1 MAAGTG
7 SLLGNGTTFVL
18 SSGSV
23 GTIVDMDLPEEVI
36 AIINDDSLATTNQHE
51 VIGGKLAEIG
61 QLTGTVVFN
70 PDSMPPISR
79 TPVTGTVTFQ
89 PRTGQTVGA
98 TLAGSGFVFRR
109 KPTSV
114 ENEARIL
121 CEFGFQFDGKASE
134 LAYTAGS

>member
-1 MAAGTG
+1 MASGTG

-18 SSGSV
+18 SAGSV

-36 AIINDDSLATTNQHE
+36 AIINDDSLAVTTQHE
-51 VIGGKLAEIG
+51 LIGGKLTEVG
-61 QLTGTVVFN
+61 QMTGNVIFN

-79 TPVTGTVTFQ
+79 TSVTGTITFQ
-89 PRTGQTVGA
+89 PRTGQTTGA
-98 TLAGSGFVFRR
+98 TLAGTGFVFRR

-114 ENEARIL
+114 ENESRIM
-121 CEFGFQFDGKASE
+121 CEFGFQFDGKTTE